1 MLIAE
6 DLLLLLTDDD
16 RGKLVASASGVDVA
30 LGGAMLIEL
39 TLLGRVDVAGPGESV
54 RKGRLLVKDA
64 GPTPD
69 PLLDEALA
77 QLVAKQGKRP
87 ANVVSALGKGLRR
100 RLYARLTDR
109 GLLRGESGRILGIF
123 PSRQWPTEDAAHEDS
138 VRMLLAHALRV
149 GATDDLR
156 VAALVSLL
164 QALNVVQK
172 VVGSDTVGLSKK
184 EMKANA
190 KQIAEGDWG
199 SEAVRKA
206 IDAMSAAVMVATTAA
221 VTAGASGS

>member
-6 DLLLLLTDDD
+6 DLLLLLTDDNS
-16 RGKLVASASGVDVA
+16 GKLVVPAGEVDVA

-39 TLLGRVDVAGPGESV
+39 TLLGRVDVAGAGESV
-54 RKGRLLVKDA
+54 RKGRLLVNDA

-77 QLVAKQGKRP
+77 QVAGKQGKKPADAVRP
-87 ANVVSALGKGLRR
+87 LGKGLRN
-100 RLYARLTDR
+100 RLYARLGDR
-109 GLLRGESGRILGIF
+109 GLLRAERGKVLGIF
-123 PSRQWPTEDAAHEDS
+123 PSRQWPAQEAAHESS
-138 VRMLLAHALRV
+138 VRVLLAHALRV
-149 GATDDLR
+149 GATDDVR

-164 QALNVVQK
+164 HALKAVHK
-172 VVGSDTVGLSKK
+172 VVGPDTVGLPKK

-190 KQIAEGDWG
+190 KRVAEGDWG

-206 IDAMSAAVMVATTAA
+206 IEAMNAAMVA
-221 VTAGASGS
+221 VTAGAVAAGASGS

>member
-16 RGKLVASASGVDVA
+16 SGRLVASADGVDVA

-64 GPTPD
+64 GPTSD

-77 QLVAKQGKRP
+77 QLVGKQGKRP
-87 ANVVSALGKGLRR
+87 AAVVSALGKGMRR

-109 GLLRGESGRILGIF
+109 GLLRAESGKVLGIF
-123 PSRQWPTEDAAHEDS
+123 PSRQWPTEDAAHEES
-138 VRMLLAHALRV
+138 VRVLLAHALRV
-149 GATDDLR
+149 GATDDPR

-184 EMKANA
+184 EIKANA
-190 KQIAEGDWG
+190 KQVAEGDWG

-206 IDAMSAAVMVATTAA
+206 IDAMNAAVLASISAAVA
-221 VTAGASGS
+221 AGASS